1 MGVKYVKDFEFSKG
15 AGFSGSG
22 KSMKKEMG
30 GGVRRPLSRMTREER
45 KAMPVRRMMEEAAQ
59 RRQMADRPVE
69 AEPMMRRP
77 VAPMRGAMMKKGGK
91 VTGEKAQKKVGKV
104 MREFKEGKLHSGKDG
119 PVVKNPKQAMAIAL
133 SEARSMK
140 KADGGEVSKG
150 PKTRGTARKG
160 REQGRKQA
168 MERWANQRMR
178 HAEKYAPGMD
188 LDNIHDAEIKEASKK
203 ADRYQ
208 QGGIARKRPPEMGRV
223 VDPVAPEVVRR
234 KPSSAM
240 QDRLAAIRAG
250 QAERRARNQA
260 RLDSVRAARERFAAR
275 KAGMAMKK
283 GGEVHSDVK
292 MDKAMMKKAVHK
304 HEKAMHPGKPLT
316 KLKRGGLPVHQGS
329 PMYGKK

>member
-15 AGFSGSG
+15 SGFSGSC
-22 KSMKKEMG
+22 KPMKKAMG
-30 GGVRRPLSRMTREER
+30 GKVDGSLNKIMDAVRRSPQAQQMMQRPEMESAPMQAER
-45 KAMPVRRMMEEAAQ
+45 PMMEGAPQ
-59 RRQMADRPVE
+59 QPT
-69 AEPMMRRP
+69 MMR
-77 VAPMRGAMMKKGGK
+77 KGGK
-91 VTGEKAQKKVGKV
+91 VTGKKAQAKVGKV

-208 QGGIARKRPPEMGRV
+208 KGGMIEK
-223 VDPVAPEVVRR
+223 
-234 KPSSAM
+234 
-240 QDRLAAIRAG
+240 
-250 QAERRARNQA
+250 
-260 RLDSVRAARERFAAR
+260 RAARQEKIKQDMLAR
-275 KAGMAMKK
+275 RA
-283 GGEVHSDVK
+283 D
-292 MDKAMMKKAVHK
+292 
-304 HEKAMHPGKPLT
+304 
-316 KLKRGGLPVHQGS
+316 R
-329 PMYGKK
+329 